1 NDIDMTVT
9 NGANTYLPWL
19 LDHTANATN
28 LNTPAGNGADHLNN
42 VEQVSIVDPVAGTYT
57 VDISGFNIPQGPQTY
72 YVVYT
77 FLYDDI
83 KIVYPNGGEGFIPG
97 DVNRVFWDAYGN
109 TSNFD
114 LEYSAD
120 NG

>member
-1 NDIDMTVT
+1 
-9 NGANTYLPWL
+9 
-19 LDHTANATN
+19 
-28 LNTPAGNGADHLNN
+28 
-42 VEQVSIVDPVAGTYT
+42 AGTYT

-120 NG
+120 NGSSWNPIATVGSTNRSYTWTVPGGATGLARFRITRGG